1 MGDGGGDISD
11 GQPPT
16 GVKLTPGMLP
26 HCLSAGVRNAWP
38 VMETNKETC

>member
-16 GVKLTPGMLP
+16 GVKLTPVMLP
-26 HCLSAGVRNAWP
+26 HSLSAGVCNALP
-38 VMETNKETC
+38 SYGDKETR